1 MNQSIV
7 TQSLPPASHYSKR
20 SSAEKIA
27 ESGKRSINPPIK
39 RLNLSQGKS
48 QTEKAAIVGIQKGE
62 GVSPQL
68 TTHRG
73 SIHSRLFTHM
83 TSAAFT
89 KSKPIIQQYATTL
102 RRQAQSKEKTVVGT
116 PKQTLAI
123 NLTTFTA
130 KKPQRSEQKLI

>member
-20 SSAEKIA
+20 SSAEKNA

-89 KSKPIIQQYATTL
+89 KSKPTIQQYATTL
-102 RRQAQSKEKTVVGT
+102 RRQAQSKEKTVGT

>member
-20 SSAEKIA
+20 TSAEKIA

-39 RLNLSQGKS
+39 RLNLSQSKS
-48 QTEKAAIVGIQKGE
+48 QPEKAAIVGIQKGE
-62 GVSPQL
+62 GVSQQL

-73 SIHSRLFTHM
+73 SIHSRLFTNM

-102 RRQAQSKEKTVVGT
+102 RRQAQSKEKTVGT
-116 PKQTLAI
+116 PKQPLAI